1 MMASCPG
8 GVSSHSR
15 SSDCSDYSTCIAVS
29 ASNTEVAAATVES
42 AIAEL
47 TREDLELELACQRAH
62 VLQHLPDDQST
73 RKPFS
78 SLIVPKPLTRNPKP

>member
-1 MMASCPG
+1 MMMASCPG

-15 SSDCSDYSTCIAVS
+15 SSDCSDYATCDYSTCITVS

-73 RKPFS
+73 RKPF
-78 SLIVPKPLTRNPKP
+78 LNPKP